1 MRLKGILLLLAA
13 GCAAAL
19 VLALAPGGWRCAGLP
34 GVAYAADG
42 PYYINAAD
50 VNLRDKPDGKVL
62 LVFDP
67 GDKVFVIKHDGNWAY
82 VSSVAHDKKG
92 WVFAKFLSKKQSE
105 QKDKKSDPSQASP
118 SKPIRAPRV
127 EIPGECINP
136 EESSDSGGG
145 STAGK
150 SKSASAA
157 IPASLNSSA
166 APRGG
171 ASIALIGATDVNVRA
186 DASLK
191 SGIVG
196 KVDKGDKLYVV
207 KVADP
212 WYYVS
217 IPSKSLKG
225 WVFGEYVNELP
236 RVEIKGDNVRL
247 RETPSQQGRI
257 KSELDAGEVFFK
269 FEQKNGWVLL
279 ASSASGLSGWVK
291 AEWVKKTVKNAS
303 RPYKVSGDQV
313 HFRTEP
319 NVDAE
324 IIASLPQSTEVK
336 VLGRSDKW
344 SLVQYGGQQGYI
356 YSEYLNPNFKNAPK
370 AVYGKSIG
378 DRLIK
383 RAMALQGT
391 PYVWG
396 GESEDGVDCS
406 GLVYKVL
413 CDEGAN
419 AANLPRRASTQMA
432 GLGQDVDKEDL
443 QPGDLVFFNTYKPCG
458 HVGIYLGD
466 GNFIHASSAK
476 HQVAIGNLSEGYY
489 KQRFCGARRIT
500 EEELTR
506 LK

>member
-1 MRLKGILLLLAA
+1 MALAIA
-13 GCAAAL
+13 P
-19 VLALAPGGWRCAGLP
+19 APGGWRVAGLS
-34 GVAYAADG
+34 GVAYAAADG
-42 PYYINAAD
+42 PYYINATD
-50 VNLRDKPDGKVL
+50 VNLREKPDGKVL
-62 LVFDP
+62 LALDP
-67 GDKVFVIKHDGNWAY
+67 GDKVYVIKRDGKWAY
-82 VSSVAHDKKG
+82 VSAVAHKKKG
-92 WVFAKFLSKKQSE
+92 WVFDKFLTKKQSE
-105 QKDKKSDPSQASP
+105 KKAAPSQGGAA
-118 SKPIRAPRV
+118 KPIRAPRV
-127 EIPGECINP
+127 VVPGECLNP
-136 EESSDSGGG
+136 EESGNSGGG
-145 STAGK
+145 SAKGA

-157 IPASLNSSA
+157 SPAPKKGAA
-166 APRGG
+166 APPGG
-171 ASIALIGATDVNVRA
+171 ASIALIGATDVNVRS

-191 SGIVG
+191 SKIVG

-217 IPSKSLKG
+217 IPSKELKG

-279 ASSASGLSGWVK
+279 ASSASGLNGWVK
-291 AEWVKKTVKNAS
+291 AEWVKKTAKAAS
-303 RPYKVSGDQV
+303 RPYKITGDQV
-313 HFRTEP
+313 HFRAEP
-319 NVDAE
+319 SVDAE
-324 IIASLPQSTEVK
+324 IIASLPQSAEVS

-344 SLVQYGGQQGYI
+344 SLVQYGGKQGYI
-356 YSEYLNPNFKNAPK
+356 YSEYLNPNFKHAPK

-383 RAMALQGT
+383 RAMALKGT

-413 CDEGAN
+413 CDEGAD

-432 GLGQDVDKEDL
+432 GLGQEVDKEDL
-443 QPGDLVFFNTYKPCG
+443 LPGDLVFFNTYKPAG

-500 EEELTR
+500 EDELKR
-506 LK
+506 LQ